1 MNKTP
6 AEIVPV
12 SNQAPT
18 SPIRVFFSL
27 VYLRKRHNMTQ
38 TELAEKLDLTQS
50 GLSHIESGRRQPNPE
65 LLRKIGEVFDC
76 DVDSLEIEPWTV
88 EMAKQMIAEDI
99 ASLYYGHGELC
110 HSKDDR
116 QFLLQVVR
124 TLTPQ
129 VLVEEKVTT
138 TTDDQGNRMREKVE
152 RKLAQHGINLKEK

>member
-1 MNKTP
+1 
-6 AEIVPV
+6 
-12 SNQAPT
+12 
-18 SPIRVFFSL
+18 
-27 VYLRKRHNMTQ
+27 
-38 TELAEKLDLTQS
+38 
-50 GLSHIESGRRQPNPE
+50 
-65 LLRKIGEVFDC
+65 
-76 DVDSLEIEPWTV
+76 
-88 EMAKQMIAEDI
+88 MIAEDI

-138 TTDDQGNRMREKVE
+138 TTDDQGNRMRGKVE